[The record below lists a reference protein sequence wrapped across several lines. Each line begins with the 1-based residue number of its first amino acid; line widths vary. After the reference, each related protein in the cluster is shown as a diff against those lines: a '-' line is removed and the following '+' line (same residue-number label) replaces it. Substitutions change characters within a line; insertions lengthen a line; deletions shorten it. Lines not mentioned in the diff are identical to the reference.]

1 MLLMQSFEVCFN
13 CDSPFFFFSLVT
25 PVNMATI
32 LTKDLVIMEDD
43 SWQAEFWPVICI
55 FKRSMQSSVINK
67 GDQAFSEE
75 SIKLLYNFFWDQEA
89 SSLNVCLS
97 VRLPTLQMFH
107 VTYKLTL
114 LEHLV
119 LYTCTPVIPPLPFF

>member
-1 MLLMQSFEVCFN
+1 
-13 CDSPFFFFSLVT
+13 
-25 PVNMATI
+25 MATI

-55 FKRSMQSSVINK
+55 FQRSMQSSVINK

-97 VRLPTLQMFH
+97 DCPYFKCFM
-107 VTYKLTL
+107 
-114 LEHLV
+114 
-119 LYTCTPVIPPLPFF
+119 